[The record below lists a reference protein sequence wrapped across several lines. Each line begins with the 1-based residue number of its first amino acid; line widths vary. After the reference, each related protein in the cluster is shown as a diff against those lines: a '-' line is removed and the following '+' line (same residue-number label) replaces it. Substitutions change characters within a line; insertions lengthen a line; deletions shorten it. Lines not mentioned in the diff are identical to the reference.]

1 MELLI
6 LGGTRFLGRHLVEA
20 ALGRCHRVTLFN
32 RGLSG
37 PGLFPDVERLVGDRD
52 GDLSALQGRRWAAAI
67 DPCGYV
73 PRLVRA
79 SASRLA
85 DAVDHYAFVSSISVY
100 SEPIAPGAGEGAPV
114 QELPD
119 PLVEEVTGE
128 PYGGLKV
135 LCERAAEGAMPGR
148 VLNVRPGLIVGP
160 HDPTDRFTYWPR
172 RISRGGEVLVPD
184 NPELPVQF
192 IDARDLAGWT
202 IEMCEE
208 RRVGIYNATGPEYAL
223 TMGRLLEAC
232 ETVSGGDA
240 ELIWVSEKLLGERG
254 VEPFTEMPLWVPRE
268 YAGLQT
274 VDCGKA
280 IEAGLSFRPVSDTIR
295 DVLEWDRAR
304 PSEDEP
310 GAGLRPQREWELL
323 RAWRG
328 ATL

>member
-37 PGLFPDVERLVGDRD
+37 PGLFPDVERLIGDRD

-128 PYGGLKV
+128 TYGGLKV

-240 ELIWVSEKLLGERG
+240 ELTWVSEKLLGERG

-295 DVLEWDRAR
+295 GVLEWDRAR